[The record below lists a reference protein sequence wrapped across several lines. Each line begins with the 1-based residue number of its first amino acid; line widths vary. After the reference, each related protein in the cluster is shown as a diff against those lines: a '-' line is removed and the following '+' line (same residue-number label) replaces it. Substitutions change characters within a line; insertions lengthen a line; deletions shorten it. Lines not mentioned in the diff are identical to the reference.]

1 MDTFNED
8 PKPGRLVLPLVLI
21 GMIATTYTFINR
33 VATNNDLEIE
43 PSVEQVVVEPDEEP
57 VSEDT
62 TTTTTTTLP
71 GEVVTYLEEISSE
84 KIQSIDLAT
93 KVLEANDK
101 WDNEDT
107 TYQEAKDEFANF
119 INDAQQFV
127 ETVSEPGPPST
138 FAGLVKSHE
147 ELKSLAD
154 LIFADTEE
162 LLEGLTSS
170 DTGERRSADINSFN
184 NEKFK
189 IQDLESF
196 DPSNV
201 DVSIFSAGSSVA
213 KKYAQS
219 FIDSG
224 GYVIDLSSEFRYDDD
239 KLLIIPEVNG
249 NLISNL
255 NKPSIIANPN
265 CSTSQ
270 LLMILQP
277 IHKKFEIEFV
287 NIATYQALSRTGKA
301 WLL

>member
-33 VATNNDLEIE
+33 VTTNNNLEIE
-43 PSVEQVVVEPDEEP
+43 PSVEELVVEQEEEP

-71 GEVVTYLEEISSE
+71 SEVVTYLEEISSE

-119 INDAQQFV
+119 IEDAQQFV
-127 ETVSEPGPPST
+127 ETVSEPGPPTT

-147 ELKSLAD
+147 ELKSLVQ

-170 DTGERRSADINSFN
+170 DTGERRSAALDSFN
-184 NEKFK
+184 DNINLFQEK
-189 IQDLESF
+189 IDE
-196 DPSNV
+196 
-201 DVSIFSAGSSVA
+201 IVA
-213 KKYAQS
+213 
-219 FIDSG
+219 INTSG
-224 GYVIDLSSEFRYDDD
+224 
-239 KLLIIPEVNG
+239 
-249 NLISNL
+249 
-255 NKPSIIANPN
+255 
-265 CSTSQ
+265 
-270 LLMILQP
+270 
-277 IHKKFEIEFV
+277 
-287 NIATYQALSRTGKA
+287 
-301 WLL
+301 

>member
-43 PSVEQVVVEPDEEP
+43 PSVEQVIVEPDEEP

-62 TTTTTTTLP
+62 TTTTSTTLP
-71 GEVVTYLEEISSE
+71 GEVVAYLEEISSE

-101 WDNEDT
+101 WDNEDV

-119 INDAQQFV
+119 IEDAQQFV

-147 ELKSLAD
+147 ELKSLAE

-170 DTGERRSADINSFN
+170 DTGERRSAALDSFN
-184 NEKFK
+184 DNINLFQDK
-189 IQDLESF
+189 IDEIVAI
-196 DPSNV
+196 NT
-201 DVSIFSAGSSVA
+201 SS
-213 KKYAQS
+213 
-219 FIDSG
+219 
-224 GYVIDLSSEFRYDDD
+224 
-239 KLLIIPEVNG
+239 
-249 NLISNL
+249 
-255 NKPSIIANPN
+255 
-265 CSTSQ
+265 
-270 LLMILQP
+270 
-277 IHKKFEIEFV
+277 
-287 NIATYQALSRTGKA
+287 
-301 WLL
+301 

>member
-43 PSVEQVVVEPDEEP
+43 PSVEQVVVETDEET

-101 WDNEDT
+101 WDNEDI

-119 INDAQQFV
+119 IEDAQQFV
-127 ETVSEPGPPST
+127 ETVSEPGPPTT

-147 ELKSLAD
+147 ELKSLVE

-170 DTGERRSADINSFN
+170 DTGERRSAALDSFN
-184 NEKFK
+184 NNINLFQEK
-189 IQDLESF
+189 IDE
-196 DPSNV
+196 
-201 DVSIFSAGSSVA
+201 IVA
-213 KKYAQS
+213 
-219 FIDSG
+219 INTSG
-224 GYVIDLSSEFRYDDD
+224 
-239 KLLIIPEVNG
+239 
-249 NLISNL
+249 
-255 NKPSIIANPN
+255 
-265 CSTSQ
+265 
-270 LLMILQP
+270 
-277 IHKKFEIEFV
+277 
-287 NIATYQALSRTGKA
+287 
-301 WLL
+301 

>member
-33 VATNNDLEIE
+33 VSTNNNLEIE
-43 PSVEQVVVEPDEEP
+43 PSVEQVVVEADEEP

-101 WDNEDT
+101 WDSEDI

-119 INDAQQFV
+119 IEDAQQFV

-147 ELKSLAD
+147 ELKSLAE

-170 DTGERRSADINSFN
+170 DTGERRSSALDSFN
-184 NEKFK
+184 SNIGLFQEK
-189 IQDLESF
+189 IDE
-196 DPSNV
+196 
-201 DVSIFSAGSSVA
+201 IVA
-213 KKYAQS
+213 
-219 FIDSG
+219 INTSG
-224 GYVIDLSSEFRYDDD
+224 
-239 KLLIIPEVNG
+239 
-249 NLISNL
+249 
-255 NKPSIIANPN
+255 
-265 CSTSQ
+265 
-270 LLMILQP
+270 
-277 IHKKFEIEFV
+277 
-287 NIATYQALSRTGKA
+287 
-301 WLL
+301 

>member
-43 PSVEQVVVEPDEEP
+43 PSVDQVVVEPDEEP
-57 VSEDT
+57 ESEDT

-101 WDNEDT
+101 WDNEDI

-119 INDAQQFV
+119 IEDAQQFV

-147 ELKSLAD
+147 ELKSLAE

-170 DTGERRSADINSFN
+170 DTGERRSAALDSFN
-184 NEKFK
+184 DNINLFQDK
-189 IQDLESF
+189 IDE
-196 DPSNV
+196 
-201 DVSIFSAGSSVA
+201 IVA
-213 KKYAQS
+213 
-219 FIDSG
+219 INTSG
-224 GYVIDLSSEFRYDDD
+224 
-239 KLLIIPEVNG
+239 
-249 NLISNL
+249 
-255 NKPSIIANPN
+255 
-265 CSTSQ
+265 
-270 LLMILQP
+270 
-277 IHKKFEIEFV
+277 
-287 NIATYQALSRTGKA
+287 
-301 WLL
+301 

>member
-57 VSEDT
+57 ISEDT

-101 WDNEDT
+101 WDNEDI

-119 INDAQQFV
+119 IEDAQQFV
-127 ETVSEPGPPST
+127 ETVSEPGPPTT

-147 ELKSLAD
+147 ELKSLAE

-170 DTGERRSADINSFN
+170 DTGERRSAALDSFN
-184 NEKFK
+184 NNINLFQEK
-189 IQDLESF
+189 IDE
-196 DPSNV
+196 
-201 DVSIFSAGSSVA
+201 IVA
-213 KKYAQS
+213 VNT
-219 FIDSG
+219 SG
-224 GYVIDLSSEFRYDDD
+224 
-239 KLLIIPEVNG
+239 
-249 NLISNL
+249 
-255 NKPSIIANPN
+255 
-265 CSTSQ
+265 
-270 LLMILQP
+270 
-277 IHKKFEIEFV
+277 
-287 NIATYQALSRTGKA
+287 
-301 WLL
+301 

>member
-33 VATNNDLEIE
+33 VTTNNNLEIE
-43 PSVEQVVVEPDEEP
+43 PSVEQVIVEPDEEP

-71 GEVVTYLEEISSE
+71 AEVVTYLEEISSE

-101 WDNEDT
+101 WDNEDI

-119 INDAQQFV
+119 IEDAEQFV
-127 ETVSEPGPPST
+127 ETVSDPGPPST

-147 ELKSLAD
+147 ELKSLAE

-170 DTGERRSADINSFN
+170 DTGERRSSALDSFN
-184 NEKFK
+184 NNINLFQEK
-189 IQDLESF
+189 IDE
-196 DPSNV
+196 
-201 DVSIFSAGSSVA
+201 IVA
-213 KKYAQS
+213 
-219 FIDSG
+219 INTSG
-224 GYVIDLSSEFRYDDD
+224 
-239 KLLIIPEVNG
+239 
-249 NLISNL
+249 
-255 NKPSIIANPN
+255 
-265 CSTSQ
+265 
-270 LLMILQP
+270 
-277 IHKKFEIEFV
+277 
-287 NIATYQALSRTGKA
+287 
-301 WLL
+301 